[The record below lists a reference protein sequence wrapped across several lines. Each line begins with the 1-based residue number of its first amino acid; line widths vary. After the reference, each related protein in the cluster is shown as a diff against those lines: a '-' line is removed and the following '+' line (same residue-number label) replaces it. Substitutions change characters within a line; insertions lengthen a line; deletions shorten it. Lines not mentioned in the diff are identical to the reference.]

1 MSRISQDSIDLAVLR
16 LFRERDGFTLG
27 TRILYAQLE
36 RRWRSTGLR
45 RSDLAQSIARLERSA
60 CVRVIH
66 EAVPGPDIEL
76 LLPGYRRLVPV
87 LLSAGEWMKTL
98 SAGVELLRAHWRR
111 ANAGPGA
118 ARRRRDDRVRMPRIG
133 L

>member
-1 MSRISQDSIDLAVLR
+1 MSWITDDSIDLAVLR
-16 LFRERDGFTLG
+16 LFRERPGCSFG

-45 RSDLAQSIARLERSA
+45 RNDLAQAIVRLEQG
-60 CVRVIH
+60 CYLRVIH
-66 EAVPGPDIEL
+66 DVTPGPDVEL

-87 LLSAGEWMKTL
+87 LLSGGEWIRVFSATL
-98 SAGVELLRAHWRR
+98 QLMRVHWRH
-111 ANAGPGA
+111 AGSRVRG
-118 ARRRRDDRVRMPRIG
+118 RRRSDDP